1 MTAALVGRRR
11 LLPPLVLGVLVWGAA
26 FVLLRPGRRS
36 AARCCCSPSP
46 APAGSL
52 FDVAGR
58 TILQRTAPGDVLS
71 RVFGVLEGLSMAASR
86 SARC

>member
-11 LLPPLVLGVLVWGAA
+11 LLPPLALGRPRLGAA
-26 FVLLRPGRRS
+26 FVLLAAWPTVAGALLLLAVAG
-36 AARCCCSPSP
+36 AAR
-46 APAGSL
+46 SL

-58 TILQRTAPGDVLS
+58 TILQRTAPTDVLS
-71 RVFGVLEGLSMAASR
+71 RVFGVLEGPRWPASR